1 MHSFAFWIIAWP
13 LVTAVLVYPFRK
25 KWLSGAIAS
34 LCSLMALWLVRA
46 WPAGDFWVFGY
57 RLSATEPWRFSG
69 GTFIVTVARKEL
81 LLAYAVLASVGILAL
96 AFDSY
101 RKALVWAFVWAS
113 ALSALWE
120 ATGVGGVFF
129 LLVLASS
136 LGAIGVAGKPHA
148 RGGWRAML
156 FPSLS
161 YPLVLIAMWY
171 ASQAPLNP
179 EDGHVLFRASM
190 LISAA
195 IFLSLMIFPFH
206 GAFPAIG
213 EEANPPAG
221 FVWFMLWPAAVWS
234 VVLKMHQS
242 LTWWHASRW
251 TSWVELSLL
260 GTLILVAAAG
270 FWQRSPGRVLGYA
283 VLATWTLFLQT
294 GTFGSMGLWERG
306 VGIEVA
312 VLGLTMLRETLEAV
326 PFRWRRHWK
335 ALATL
340 LYLAGIWIV
349 VLGIIKSGSSLKSHR
364 LMVYGAAFSL
374 LVGSVVASAWKLS
387 DEGIFTLPSV
397 FREEDSGDLRRSGFP
412 ADPQS

>member
-13 LVTAVLVYPFRK
+13 LVGAALVYPFRER
-25 KWLSGAIAS
+25 WLSGAIAS
-34 LCSLMALWLVRA
+34 LCSLMVLWLVRA

-57 RLSATEPWRFSG
+57 PLSATEPWHFSG
-69 GTFIVTVARKEL
+69 ETFVVTSARREL
-81 LLAYAVLASVGILAL
+81 LLAYAVLVSVGILAL
-96 AFDSY
+96 IFDSY
-101 RKALVWAFVWAS
+101 RKSLVWAFVWVS
-113 ALSALWE
+113 VLSALWE
-120 ATGVGGVFF
+120 ATGMGGLFF

-161 YPLVLIAMWY
+161 YPLVLIAIWY
-171 ASQAPLNP
+171 AAQAPLNP
-179 EDGHVLFRASM
+179 EDGHMLFRASM

-294 GTFGSMGLWERG
+294 GTLGSMGLWERG
-306 VGIEVA
+306 AGLGVA
-312 VLGLTMLRETLEAV
+312 VLGLTMLLETLKAV

-335 ALATL
+335 ALAAS
-340 LYLAGIWIV
+340 LYLAGLWIV
-349 VLGIIKSGSSLKSHR
+349 ILGIVKTGSGLGSHR
-364 LMVYGAAFSL
+364 AMAYGAVLSL
-374 LVGSVVASAWKLS
+374 LLGSVAATARKLS
-387 DEGIFTLPSV
+387 DEGVFTLPPL
-397 FREEDSGDLRRSGFP
+397 FRRRDSANLRRDGLS
-412 ADPQS
+412 ADPQP